1 MGARSVTTI
10 RSDFDSLTLDDLR
23 TRTSEK
29 WRRFSPDVLPTFVA
43 ETDFPLAP
51 AIRDALHAAVDRGDT
66 GYVHFEGVPEAFAR
80 FAAAW
85 SGWRVDPTRV
95 AIMADV
101 LMGVAE
107 VLRVFTKPGD
117 RVVINTPAYP
127 PFWPFIR
134 EYGLEVVEAP
144 LARRGARY
152 ELDLARLEAAFASGA
167 HAFLLCNPHNPTG
180 RVFSRDDLVAIAQL
194 AERHGVAV
202 VSDEIHGLLTL
213 PGATH
218 TPFVSLPEAAHG
230 LSASVTSPSKAF
242 NLPGL
247 KCAFAVAGSDAAA
260 ERFKSLPPEIWARAG
275 NFGVI
280 ASLAAFSGGSEW
292 LRGLVAHLDGNRALL
307 HQLLKERLPAITYG
321 PPEATYLAWLDC
333 NALGFGPDPAAAFLE
348 RGQVALAPGTNFGK
362 EGSGFVRLNFGTT
375 RAILVE
381 TVERMA
387 RAIAR

>member
-1 MGARSVTTI
+1 MSARSVTTI

-29 WRRFSPDVLPTFVA
+29 WRRFPPDVLPTFVA

-66 GYVHFEGVPEAFAR
+66 GYVHFEGVPESFAR
-80 FAAAW
+80 FAAGW

-107 VLRVFTKPGD
+107 VLRVFTRPGD

-127 PFWPFIR
+127 PFWPIIR

-144 LARRGARY
+144 LARNGGRF
-152 ELDLARLEAAFASGA
+152 ELDLARLEDAFASGA
-167 HAFLLCNPHNPTG
+167 RAFLLCNPHNPTG

-218 TPFVSLPEAAHG
+218 TPFVSLTEAAHG

-260 ERFKSLPPEIWARAG
+260 ERFKALPPEIWARAG

-280 ASLAAFSGGSEW
+280 ASLAAFSDGSDW
-292 LRGLVAHLDGNRALL
+292 LRSLVAHLDANRSLL
-307 HQLLKERLPAITYG
+307 DQLLKERLPAITYG
-321 PPEATYLAWLDC
+321 RPDATYLAWLDC
-333 NALGFGPDPAAAFLE
+333 NALGLGADPAAAFLA
-348 RGQVALAPGTNFGK
+348 RGQVALAPGLNFGR

-375 RAILVE
+375 RAILIE
-381 TVERMA
+381 TIERMA